1 MKVSDVM
8 TRDVVTVAPSATLK
22 EAAGLIARHGVSGL
36 PVVDDEGAVLGVL
49 SEADILVKEGGE
61 RAKGG
66 LLHWLV
72 EPAEPWTEAKLDA
85 RTAGE
90 AMTAPALT
98 IAPTSTVHQAAATML
113 EEGVNRLPVV
123 EDGKLVGLVTRADL
137 VRAFVRSDEEIRT
150 EIVEDVV
157 QRTLWIEPDTVEVTV
172 SGGAVR
178 LAGLVN
184 SDADAELLV
193 RFVERVP
200 GVVSVDSQVTSRE
213 LAR

>member
-8 TRDVVTVAPSATLK
+8 TREVVTVAPSATLK
-22 EAAGLIARHGVSGL
+22 EAAALIARHGVSGL
-36 PVVDDEGAVLGVL
+36 PVVDESGAVVGVL

-72 EPAEPWTEAKLDA
+72 EPAEPWTEAKLEA

-123 EDGKLVGLVTRADL
+123 EDGTLVGLVTRADL
-137 VRAFVRSDEEIRT
+137 VRAFARSDEEIRT
-150 EIVEDVV
+150 EIVEEVIR
-157 QRTLWIEPDTVEVTV
+157 RTLWIEPDTISVSVT
-172 SGGAVR
+172 GGNVR
-178 LAGLVN
+178 LEGVVN
-184 SDADAELLV
+184 ADSDAEMLV

-200 GVVSVDSQVTSRE
+200 GVVAVDSQVTSRE
-213 LAR
+213 NGR